1 MTCGSLLSLIA
12 IGVTRGRTSGA
23 GDAMAG
29 GQGFFFRALLLEKFL
44 DLSFASRALERFF
57 FMLAFVV

>member
-1 MTCGSLLSLIA
+1 
-12 IGVTRGRTSGA
+12 
-23 GDAMAG
+23 MAG
-29 GQGFFFRALLLEKFL
+29 GQGFFFRALLLTKVL